1 MARALRICRTQLT
14 HLCLLPLLG
23 AVAFWLLIP
32 VLFGTAMLDA
42 RAASQLLEGVF
53 PLAGALLLV
62 PLFAPERRPGLLD
75 CVAARRASHLWVCG
89 LRAAAMLGVLA
100 LLDAGLWLLM
110 AAQGCAVSA
119 AQLLAGVCQRAGAG
133 RAGAFGLS
141 PVRQR
146 DRGRAGGS
154 GLVYD
159 GLFLRQ
165 LRGRFPVFAVP
176 RAGRAQAFCFG
187 GGAAAARGGFLGLLP
202 AHAAVKRRGGRKRC
216 RPPYRF
222 SGAGGRAFPQK
233 GKGAATGPFASCP
246 GRL

>member
-1 MARALRICRTQLT
+1 MARALRICHTQLT

-110 AAQGCAVSA
+110 AAQGCAVST
-119 AQLLAGVCQRAGAG
+119 AQLLAAFANGLALGA
-133 RAGAFGLS
+133 
-141 PVRQR
+141 
-146 DRGRAGGS
+146 
-154 GLVYD
+154 
-159 GLFLRQ
+159 
-165 LRGRFPVFAVP
+165 
-176 RAGRAQAFCFG
+176 
-187 GGAAAARGGFLGLLP
+187 LGLL
-202 AHAAVKRRGGRKRC
+202 ASALSASEIVGALAALGWYTMDFFSDSCGGASLFLLSRGR
-216 RPPYRF
+216 
-222 SGAGGRAFPQK
+222 GAPKFFVLAAGLLLL
-233 GKGAATGPFASCP
+233 GAAFLVFY
-246 GRL
+246 RRMRR